1 MKVTM
6 ETTVGVEA
14 PAFVVI
20 GGREIPLQQDCP
32 EYDPSVM
39 YEYRLLDIPVD
50 GDEDSSYLYAY
61 DEETDS
67 IILAECFV
75 TIDGKIW
82 VETWKDG
89 RALHQGYTSKTRLK
103 EYFKDMARRLSS

>member
-6 ETTVGVEA
+6 ETTVEVEA

-20 GGREIPLQQDCP
+20 SGREIPLQQDCP
-32 EYDPSVM
+32 EYDPEM
-39 YEYRLLDIPVD
+39 NWYELVGVSVD

-75 TIDGKIW
+75 TIDGDIW
-82 VETWKDG
+82 VETWKEG
-89 RALHQGYTSKTRLK
+89 RQIDAKHIDSRHLK
-103 EYFKDMARRLSS
+103 DYFEDMARRLSS